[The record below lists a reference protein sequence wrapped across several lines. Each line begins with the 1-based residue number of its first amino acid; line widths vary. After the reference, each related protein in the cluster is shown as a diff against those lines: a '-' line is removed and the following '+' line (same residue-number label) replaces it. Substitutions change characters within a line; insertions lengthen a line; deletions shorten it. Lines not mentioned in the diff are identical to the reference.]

1 MNKEIKK
8 LAMMSMAI
16 TGALYACAKEELLR
30 YPDSTKA
37 KLVDKGK
44 VLSGTYKGTYCYDFD
59 LNNTPGT
66 AEMQVCFPEVLGKD
80 VDLSVGACKTVA
92 DIRLWAAKIYSVNTS
107 TPMPEYTKV
116 KGKKVLKPEKCE
128 YIKGLYKTDPVNI
141 TEVVEGAYAKE
152 YGNRLR
158 KKGRTR

>member
-1 MNKEIKK
+1 M
-8 LAMMSMAI
+8 
-16 TGALYACAKEELLR
+16 
-30 YPDSTKA
+30 
-37 KLVDKGK
+37 DKGK
-44 VLSGTYKGTYCYDFD
+44 ALSGTYKGTYCYYFD

-128 YIKGLYKTDPVNI
+128 YIKGLYKTDPVDI
-141 TEVVEGAYAKE
+141 VELVPGAYAKE
-152 YGNRLR
+152 YKNRSR
-158 KKGRTR
+158 GRGRTR